1 MGKYDTLTLN
11 ALKYKIYPSPTKINF
26 LTILYM
32 QNLGFAVSQPKRQM
46 VYGIPASFKGQLAND
61 TKEKQEVVP
70 DEPVP
75 NESQVILESV
85 NLNQSD
91 LQERE
96 DITNL
101 ENNPITFAKNIK

>member
-1 MGKYDTLTLN
+1 M
-11 ALKYKIYPSPTKINF
+11 
-26 LTILYM
+26 ILR
-32 QNLGFAVSQPKRQM
+32 K
-46 VYGIPASFKGQLAND
+46 
-61 TKEKQEVVP
+61 KQEVVP

-101 ENNPITFAKNIK
+101 ENNPITFAKNINKRQKKFKKRKDSFVSGASCTSCG